1 MEGKIDMTIYRV
13 HYVSR
18 SGGHRGFST
27 FDSLADATARARDL
41 RVKGYR
47 VRVATDVRD

>member
-1 MEGKIDMTIYRV
+1 MTMTIYRV

-27 FDSLADATARARDL
+27 FDSLADATVRARDL
-41 RVKGYR
+41 RAKGYR
-47 VRVATDVRD
+47 VRIAADVRD

>member
-1 MEGKIDMTIYRV
+1 MAIYRV

-18 SGGHRGFST
+18 SGGHRGYST
-27 FDSLADATARARDL
+27 FDNLADATARAREL
-41 RVKGYR
+41 RAKGYR